1 MMWLRTA
8 YIAVVL
14 LIVTLILLPLQLL
27 GLAFDWRLRRR
38 IPRIWHLIA
47 CHVLGIRVHVHGD
60 VERAK
65 PLMLAVNHASWKDIL
80 VLGSIADVVFI
91 AKTEVRDWPVFGWL
105 ARLQKSIFVQREQKR
120 STGAQVGEIAARMAD
135 GEIVVLFPEGTTSDG
150 NRMLAVK
157 SSLFGAA
164 STAAEQVPGK
174 LVYVQPVA
182 IAYTRVQGM
191 AMGRYHRVIA
201 AWPGSI
207 TLVPHLLGII
217 RAGAIDVDVT
227 FGDSVPFHST
237 DNRKRLATDIAASIR
252 SMLAFSL
259 RGGWRK

>member
-1 MMWLRTA
+1 
-8 YIAVVL
+8 
-14 LIVTLILLPLQLL
+14 
-27 GLAFDWRLRRR
+27 
-38 IPRIWHLIA
+38 
-47 CHVLGIRVHVHGD
+47 
-60 VERAK
+60 
-65 PLMLAVNHASWKDIL
+65 
-80 VLGSIADVVFI
+80 
-91 AKTEVRDWPVFGWL
+91 
-105 ARLQKSIFVQREQKR
+105 
-120 STGAQVGEIAARMAD
+120 
-135 GEIVVLFPEGTTSDG
+135 
-150 NRMLAVK
+150 MLAVK

-182 IAYTRVQGM
+182 IAYTRVHGM

-217 RAGAIDVDVT
+217 KAGAIDVDVT

-259 RGGWRK
+259 RGGWRNS